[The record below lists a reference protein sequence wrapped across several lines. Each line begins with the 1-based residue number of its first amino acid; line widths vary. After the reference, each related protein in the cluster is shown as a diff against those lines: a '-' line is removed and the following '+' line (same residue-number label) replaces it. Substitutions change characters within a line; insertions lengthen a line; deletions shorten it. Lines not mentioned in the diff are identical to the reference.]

1 MNRVFL
7 LVIGIIVLMSGCQ
20 SASEEELATIP
31 QATPL
36 VAPAPVINKKAV
48 TPKAQIKPKFITLE
62 EREKKYINEALEM
75 MGNSQPGFKKDLVD
89 DDYRLEMVQN
99 SLHQPIELVDE
110 CDRLD
115 EKWRNAETMADAL
128 QIQIDQLGKWWAITT
143 TATGPSSKIDIDS
156 IIGKSPQELR
166 PALKRLLQGISEA
179 QVLMDRAF
187 KDLTPEHRKH
197 LIKNIIPQMLLDG
210 DKTREGFQIEAEKVK
225 LQLALPG
232 AQTVTQGRDVI
243 SPEDVAMLKLAFDVN
258 FGYLNQAGMSLA
270 SAVDDAIEMLKG
282 IPPERLNQMN
292 GRLLHATTPYGPVI
306 INGAQDDVCNEDAL
320 LIIDL
325 AGNDRYLNHAGGSV
339 NGISVLIDLSG
350 DDDYASGKKFSQGAG
365 LFGIGILADLSGN
378 DTYQAGSYS
387 QGAGLFGIGIVVDS
401 GEGID
406 TFFGDTFCQGA
417 GGWGIGIL
425 VDKLG
430 DTRYCSRT
438 FSQGLGCTLGSGA
451 LIDYAGD
458 DYYISTGT
466 IQNDRSYSM
475 SQGFG
480 QGNRPIASGGVGT
493 LIDYQGHDHY
503 SAYFY
508 AQGCA
513 YWYGLGILI
522 DNNGNDRY
530 DAQVYAQGCGIHL
543 STGVLIDR
551 NGADFYNCTYGG
563 NAQGAAHDLAVGIL
577 VDKNGTD
584 TYIGK
589 GNNQGSAITNS
600 FALFIDD
607 SGDDVYY
614 TTPKG
619 GQGFGGSARS
629 YGSMGI
635 FIDLSG
641 NDFYSEQYLNEDGKT
656 GNNKK
661 WLRGDKGVGIDTE

>member
-1 MNRVFL
+1 MIL
-7 LVIGIIVLMSGCQ
+7 GIIALMSGCQ
-20 SASEEELATIP
+20 SSPEEGLVTIP
-31 QATPL
+31 QTTLL
-36 VAPAPVINKKAV
+36 VSSASVINKKPA
-48 TPKAQIKPKFITLE
+48 TPKAPIKPKFITLE
-62 EREKKYINEALEM
+62 EREKKYINEALAM
-75 MGNSQPGFKKDLVD
+75 MDNAQPGFKKDLVD
-89 DDYRLEMVQN
+89 DDYRLEMVQD
-99 SLHQPIELVDE
+99 SLHQPIELVSE
-110 CDRLD
+110 CDMLD

-128 QIQIDQLGKWWAITT
+128 QIQIGQLGKWWTITPT
-143 TATGPSSKIDIDS
+143 ENESPKTPGRTGIDIVP
-156 IIGKSPQELR
+156 IISKSPQELR
-166 PALKRLLQGISEA
+166 PVLERLLPAIEESR
-179 QVLMDRAF
+179 LLLDRAF
-187 KDLTPEHRKH
+187 NELTPEHRKH
-197 LIKNIIPQMLLDG
+197 LIKNIIPQMFLDG
-210 DKTREGFQIEAEKVK
+210 DKNKEGFQIEAEKVAI
-225 LQLALPG
+225 QLALPG

-243 SPEDVAMLKLAFDVN
+243 SPEDVAMLRLVFDVN
-258 FGYLNQAGMSLA
+258 FGYFHQAGMSLA
-270 SAVDDAIEMLKG
+270 SAMDDAIEMLKG
-282 IPPERLNQMN
+282 IPPERLNQMT
-292 GRLLHATTPYGPVI
+292 GRLLYATTPYGPVI
-306 INGAQDDVCNEDAL
+306 INGSQDDAYNEDAL

-325 AGNDRYLNHAGGSV
+325 GGNDRYLNHAGGSV

-350 DDDYASGKKFSQGAG
+350 DDYYASNKKFSQGAG
-365 LFGIGILADLSGN
+365 LFGIGILADLSGS
-378 DTYQAGSYS
+378 DTYQSGSFS
-387 QGAGLFGIGIVVDS
+387 QGAGLFGIGILVDS
-401 GEGID
+401 GPGND
-406 TFFGDTFCQGA
+406 TFSADTFCQGS

-425 VDKLG
+425 SDKLG
-430 DTRYCSRT
+430 DTKYCSRT
-438 FSQGLGCTLGSGA
+438 FSQGLGYTLGAGA

-466 IQNDRSYSM
+466 IQNDRPYSM

-480 QGNRPIASGGVGT
+480 QGTRPIASGGVGT
-493 LIDYQGHDHY
+493 LIDYQGNDHY

-551 NGADFYNCTYGG
+551 NGTDFYNCTYGG

-584 TYIGK
+584 TYVGK

-614 TTPKG
+614 TSAKG
-619 GQGFGGSARS
+619 GQGLGGSARS

-635 FIDLSG
+635 FLDLGG
-641 NDFYSEQYLNEDGKT
+641 NDFYSEQYLNEDAKA